1 MEVWGLGQ
9 LKELNLKL
17 RNKMANTEKPTIK
30 AEQKKQEIVNTPK
43 SKAELNKALMNKPK
57 GESSINKSEKSDEPA
72 GDESKLEEKKEQEK
86 KKPIQKKPVIKK
98 TKAIVNSFNIPIS
111 TKHSTATCRFI
122 KNKKIENAIADLEQ
136 VLIHKK
142 TIPMKGE
149 IPHRKGKRIMSG
161 RYPKKATEY
170 FIKLLKN
177 LLANANINELDN
189 PVITEAVANIGS
201 RPFGRFGSVRKK
213 RTHVKIKAEE
223 KLISKGGGKKWK
235 KEI

>member
-30 AEQKKQEIVNTPK
+30 AEQKKQEIVNTSK
-43 SKAELNKALMNKPK
+43 SKAELNKTPMNKPK
-57 GESSINKSEKSDEPA
+57 GEPSINKSEKSDEPT
-72 GDESKLEEKKEQEK
+72 GDESKLEEKKGQEK

-111 TKHSTATCRFI
+111 TKHSTAICRFI
-122 KNKKIENAIADLEQ
+122 KNKKIENAMADLEQ

-201 RPFGRFGSVRKK
+201 RPFGRFGSIRKK

-223 KLISKGGGKKWK
+223 KLISKEGEKKWK